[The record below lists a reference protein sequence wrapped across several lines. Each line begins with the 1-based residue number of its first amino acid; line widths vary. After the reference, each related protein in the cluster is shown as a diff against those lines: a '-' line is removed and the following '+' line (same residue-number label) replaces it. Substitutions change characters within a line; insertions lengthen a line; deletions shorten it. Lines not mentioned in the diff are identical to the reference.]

1 MNNYRNFFNLEGRVA
16 IVTGGA
22 GLIGREI
29 AKGLCDLGATVYIA
43 DLKVGNTLE
52 TIDNQNARFVSLDIT
67 SETSVENAVAHLMN
81 ESGRIDILVNSAY
94 PRTSDWGIKFEKVPF
109 SSWKENIDNQLG
121 GYFLCCQKVAEQ
133 MKAQEYGS
141 IINIGSIYGS
151 VAPDFSVYEGTEMTM
166 PVAYSAIKGGI
177 IALTRY
183 IATYYGS
190 FNIRANVVSPGG
202 IIDRQPQTFIDKY
215 NYKTPLGRMGTPMDV
230 AGAVLFLASDASAY
244 ITGQNFLVDGGWTA
258 W

>member
-1 MNNYRNFFNLEGRVA
+1 MNNYTNLFSLEGKVA
-16 IVTGGA
+16 IITGGS

-29 AKGLCDLGATVYIA
+29 VKALSDLGATVYIA
-43 DLKVGNTLE
+43 DLKEDELFDIKGAK
-52 TIDNQNARFVSLDIT
+52 NAKFVSLDIT
-67 SETSVENAVAHLMN
+67 SEVSVNTTVARILN

-94 PRTSDWGIKFEKVPF
+94 PRTSDWGVKFEKVPF

-133 MKAQEYGS
+133 MKEQGGGS

-151 VAPDFSVYEGTEMTM
+151 VAPDFSIYEGTEMTM

-202 IIDRQPQTFIDKY
+202 IIDRQSETFIDRYSK
-215 NYKTPLGRMGTPMDV
+215 KTPLGRMGTPSDV
-230 AGAVLFLASDASAY
+230 AGAVIFLASDASAY
-244 ITGQNFLVDGGWTA
+244 VTGQNLLVDGGWTA